1 MLMYLVNNLVKK
13 ELQEW
18 GLELTTRRG
27 MRWTLVVFFL
37 KDFFCLLNVRSSRS
51 FKQISTLKVT
61 VNPLCQELNVP
72 WMLWDCLD
80 ILSETHEDAL
90 HVHNTCFFSSISSL
104 AFIFFLCFGRDSY
117 FLLLYMSLNHFF
129 VLPYLLPSSFQLPL
143 VQKKKTG

>member
-61 VNPLCQELNVP
+61 VNLLCQELNVP